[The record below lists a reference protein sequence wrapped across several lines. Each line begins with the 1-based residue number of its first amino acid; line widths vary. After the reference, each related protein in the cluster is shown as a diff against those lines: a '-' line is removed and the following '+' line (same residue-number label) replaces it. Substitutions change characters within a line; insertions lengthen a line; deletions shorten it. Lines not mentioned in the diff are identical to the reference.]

1 MDNVFPNNDEDEVN
15 LSLRDNQAAVLSMRS
30 RNINLRSKK
39 DDKSKVSKVDRRDSM
54 IRNLVRL
61 TSGQADNV
69 RVYKSTTSYE
79 QIKLNSDSSVSNILD
94 FASAIEQF
102 QNMHKISVPAA
113 LRVSTDIR
121 EYLIGVADNA
131 RINSHTFYGLDNK
144 SVLSIF
150 GRLYCVSIFIRT
162 INQP

>member
-94 FASAIEQF
+94 FASAIEQI
-102 QNMHKISVPAA
+102 QNMQKISVPAVS
-113 LRVSTDIR
+113 RVSTDIR
-121 EYLIGVADNA
+121 EY
-131 RINSHTFYGLDNK
+131 
-144 SVLSIF
+144 
-150 GRLYCVSIFIRT
+150 
-162 INQP
+162 